1 MRKLLL
7 LLALAAISMAA
18 QTTQGN
24 INAQSTDCT
33 TTNSCVVVTLSSDAA
48 TAAVTV
54 TGTFSATLK
63 IEKSADNGTTWT
75 SAGADVTSTGVTTY
89 SIPAMSHFRVRCSG
103 YSSGTAVVKIR
114 ASPAINSAGFSG
126 TPGGSNT
133 QVQFNN
139 SGAFGGSANLTWDG
153 ATLSVTGV
161 APVAD
166 ITSNSGG
173 SSLRWLNTYAQ
184 TGNFSAVKVGSGT
197 LGDTANALIQLP
209 NNSVMVSAK
218 KNGSGSCDIGINT
231 SNQFT
236 FSCPGVFSGDMLSL
250 PTGTSDAASPMDGAL
265 WYRTDLDLYRGYQNG
280 MVTNLSGSVVAG
292 LTCDGTSCDTFGTW
306 TQSSSNSATNNSL
319 CANASGATCTNIG
332 TSPTAFNYTFTVPAN
347 YFDII
352 GRGLAVTACIDRVAT
367 ATIPS
372 TWNVD
377 FQVGT
382 TPFFTHGTTSP
393 SAGTALGMCITYFVN
408 TKAAAGASVA
418 MRVDAQLGALAP
430 LASGTSTAQPVTG
443 IATNGAL
450 TFRWVVTY
458 GSAGTNEN
466 STRLRSVYVRTM

>member
-7 LLALAAISMAA
+7 LLALAAISTAA

-75 SAGADVTSTGVTTY
+75 SAGTDVTSTGVTTY

-236 FSCPGVFSGDMLSL
+236 FSCPGVFSGDMLTL
-250 PTGTSDAASPMDGAL
+250 PSVAGHPASPVNGAL
-265 WYRTDLDLYRGYQNG
+265 SNNTTTNKVEAYENSASLNIIGATSYSLGSSDTLTCSTIGAATETAFATTLTIPANLLQANRGFI
-280 MVTNLSGSVVAG
+280 VTWLVSVTSSATSSTWIMKQRLTNVAG
-292 LTCDGTSCDTFGTW
+292 TTIYSDTTGNPAG
-306 TQSSSNSATNNSL
+306 NSAAGLVYAFSTI
-319 CANASGATCTNIG
+319 TMG
-332 TSPTAFNYTFTVPAN
+332 T
-347 YFDII
+347 
-352 GRGLAVTACIDRVAT
+352 
-367 ATIPS
+367 
-372 TWNVD
+372 
-377 FQVGT
+377 
-382 TPFFTHGTTSP
+382 
-393 SAGTALGMCITYFVN
+393 
-408 TKAAAGASVA
+408 AAAGASVNTYTGP
-418 MRVDAQLGALAP
+418 VVLPKGNGP
-430 LASGTSTAQPVTG
+430 TFTNGTAQPVAIPTNAAQVLVLTG
-443 IATNGAL
+443 TCNNNTAGNSMTLIGAT
-450 TFRWVVTY
+450 
-458 GSAGTNEN
+458 
-466 STRLRSVYVRTM
+466 LRPL